1 MHSFEGEEERR
12 MEVGERWAYRAAPHH
27 GPVEEVE
34 VLKIGSQRPLRIKVR
49 FVSEEAEG
57 REEWVPSARL
67 RIRWQN
73 KDTWLARDKRWNELT
88 QDGPDAEDTAFHA
101 ITTLY
106 DEHLWDGVVS
116 FGLNLR
122 DRGVLYIE
130 DMAALK
136 TLLDVP
142 ESFFHTDPRT
152 FTDSD
157 GVVIAPWPTTLEVA
171 RRLARTQADHLVTL
185 LDEQDR
191 KAQSA
196 AIYGHHYRGRG
207 KNPGTYISP
216 EICAETDRHFKPS
229 RDLLREWCGAEAVE
243 SIEELKAL
251 REEVLRIGQLMEQAI
266 GCLRHAG
273 QTKAADRLER
283 ELGIPLETLRQAER
297 DD

>member
-1 MHSFEGEEERR
+1 
-12 MEVGERWAYRAAPHH
+12 MEAGERWAYRAAPHH

-67 RIRWQN
+67 RIRWQD
-73 KDTWLARDKRWNELT
+73 KDTWLARDNQWNELT
-88 QDGPDAEDTAFHA
+88 RDAPDAEDTAFHA

-116 FGLNLR
+116 FGVNHR
-122 DRGVLYIE
+122 DRGLLYIE
-130 DMAALK
+130 DAPALA

-142 ESFFHTDPRT
+142 ETFFHTDPRA
-152 FTDSD
+152 FSDSE
-157 GVVIAPWPTTLEVA
+157 GVVTAPWPTTLEIA
-171 RRLARTQADHLVTL
+171 RRLVRTQADQLVAL

-191 KAQSA
+191 EAQSA
-196 AIYGHHYRGRG
+196 AIYGRYYRGRG
-207 KNPGTYISP
+207 KNSGTYISP
-216 EICAETDRHFKPS
+216 EICAETERSYKPA

-251 REEVLRIGQLMEQAI
+251 REEVLRIGRLMEQAI

-273 QTKAADRLER
+273 QTRAADRFER

-297 DD
+297 DN